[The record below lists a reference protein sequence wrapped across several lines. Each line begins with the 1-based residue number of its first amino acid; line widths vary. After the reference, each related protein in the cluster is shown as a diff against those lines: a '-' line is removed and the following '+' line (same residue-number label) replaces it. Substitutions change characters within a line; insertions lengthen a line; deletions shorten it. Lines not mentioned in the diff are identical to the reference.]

1 MKVLE
6 IRERFG
12 LDQLLEGQRPDP
24 EPGPGQVLLRMH
36 AASLNYRDLLTVQ
49 GQYNPKQPLP
59 LIPCSDGVGEVTAV
73 GADVRRVGAGDL
85 VIPIFAQRWIA
96 GEPTADG
103 LRSTLGGPH
112 DGTLAEQ
119 MVVDAESVVRAPE
132 HLTHEEAATLPCAA
146 LTAWSALVSLG
157 NVKSGDIVLVQG
169 TGGVSIFALQFA
181 LLLGARVIVTSS
193 NDVKLA
199 RARTLGAWET
209 VNYRTRPDWGREI
222 KKLCGGVGVDLIV
235 EVGGGLTLPQSLAAI
250 RPGGTIALIGVLSGR
265 TADLNLAPIL
275 MQQVR
280 VQGVFVG
287 NRERFEAMNR
297 AIEQHQLRPAVSRV
311 FPWHE
316 ARPAFEHLA
325 SGEHFGK
332 ICIRI
337 G

>member
-12 LDQLLEGQRPDP
+12 LDQLLEGERPDP
-24 EPGPGQVLLRMH
+24 EAGPGQVLLRMH

-59 LIPCSDGVGEVTAV
+59 LIPCSDGVGEVVAV
-73 GADVRRVGAGDL
+73 GPGVERVGLGDL
-85 VIPIFAQRWIA
+85 VTPLFAQRWIA
-96 GEPTADG
+96 GAPTQDG
-103 LRSTLGGPH
+103 LRSTLGGPP

-119 MVVDAESVVRAPE
+119 MVVDAESVVRAPS

-157 NVKSGDIVLVQG
+157 GVKTGDIVLVQG

-193 NDVKLA
+193 NDAKLERV
-199 RARTLGAWET
+199 RALGAWET
-209 VNYRTRPDWGREI
+209 INYRTQPDWGREV

-235 EVGGGLTLPQSLAAI
+235 EVGGALTLPQSLVAI

-265 TADLNLAPIL
+265 TGDLNLAPIL

-297 AIEQHQLRPAVSRV
+297 AIELHQLRPAVSRV
-311 FPWHE
+311 FHWEE